1 MEKAI
6 VKHKGT
12 VVFVAG
18 IAASLAIG
26 WYVFPLALYRT
37 EPQPLQF
44 NHKVH
49 TEQSSMPCESC
60 HEFAEDGRFTGIPA
74 VSKCAECHSAQLGS
88 TENEKRLVEEFVTPQ
103 KEIPWKVYS
112 RQPDNAYFSHTSH
125 LKIGNL
131 KCEDCHGLHGASER
145 LEAYQVNRVS
155 GYSRDVWGRNISGF
169 PSHPWEGM
177 KMDRCVR
184 CHEQQNRVD
193 GCIDCH
199 K

>member
-1 MEKAI
+1 MEKSS
-6 VKHKGT
+6 VKYKGSVLFMT
-12 VVFVAG
+12 G

-26 WYVFPLALYRT
+26 WYAFPRALYKT
-37 EPQPLQF
+37 ESQPLQF

-60 HEFAEDGRFTGIPA
+60 HEFAEDGSFKGIPT
-74 VSKCAECHSAQLGS
+74 VSKCAECHSALLGS
-88 TENEKRLVEEFVTPQ
+88 TQNEKLLVEQYITPQ

-112 RQPDNAYFSHTSH
+112 RQPDNAYFSHAVH

-131 KCEDCHGLHGASER
+131 KCDDCHGPQGVSETLR
-145 LEAYQVNRVS
+145 PYQVNRVS
-155 GYSRDVWGRNISGF
+155 GYSRDIWGQNISGI
-169 PSHPWEGM
+169 PSHSWEGM
-177 KMDRCVR
+177 KMDRCVN
-184 CHEQQNRVD
+184 CHQQQKRVD